1 MSSITLKPSSQS
13 AVPGVVGGLLAIGV
27 IIAVSVASVTVVMV
41 VVKRKQG
48 RRKLNFEKGYSIF
61 KIS

>member
-1 MSSITLKPSSQS
+1 MSSITLKPNSQS

-48 RRKLNFEKGYSIF
+48 RRKLNFEKGLILN
-61 KIS
+61 I